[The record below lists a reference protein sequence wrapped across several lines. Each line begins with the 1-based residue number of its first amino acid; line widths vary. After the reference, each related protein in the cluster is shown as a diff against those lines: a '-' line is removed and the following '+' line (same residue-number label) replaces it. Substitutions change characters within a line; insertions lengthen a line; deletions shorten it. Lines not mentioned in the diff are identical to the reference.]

1 MKILSVD
8 TSATAASVALSEEG
22 KLIGETFINTS
33 LTHSQTLIPM
43 VEQLLNNTK
52 TEISDIDAIAVNAG
66 PGSFTGVRIGV
77 AAVKG
82 LAFANNIPC
91 VSVST
96 LESMAYNFLS
106 TDCIVCAVMDARCS
120 QVYNALFEIK
130 NGVVTRLCDDRAL
143 SLDDLKNELLS
154 VDGRIIIAGD
164 GTDITCKYIGNEIKN
179 ADNENERDQ
188 FQWDKAQFLYNIK
201 HYDEALSLY
210 NDLIVK
216 AENDRIFLLKDRLY
230 LERAEVYKKL
240 GQTDLAQN
248 DIENAGGWDS
258 ETSQNP
264 IPKPVLLLEE
274 EQGF

>member
-8 TSATAASVALSEEG
+8 TSATAASVALSKEG

-164 GTDITCKYIGNEIKN
+164 GTDITCKYIGNEIIN
-179 ADNENERDQ
+179 AESAPVNLKYQRASSTALVAFEMINNGQ
-188 FQWDKAQFLYNIK
+188 TVSAQELMPVY
-201 HYDEALSLY
+201 L
-210 NDLIVK
+210 
-216 AENDRIFLLKDRLY
+216 RLPQAQRE
-230 LERAEVYKKL
+230 LNKKL
-240 GQTDLAQN
+240 GGRT
-248 DIENAGGWDS
+248 
-258 ETSQNP
+258 
-264 IPKPVLLLEE
+264 K
-274 EQGF
+274 